1 MTLFLD
7 VSVIKLDGMTKEEMA
22 AVLKKFD
29 IKSPLTNN
37 PLTEPIGEENILKL
51 RLRSD
56 PTFPFRV
63 QPDVPDPHRS

>member
-1 MTLFLD
+1 MTVFLD

-37 PLTEPIGEENILKL
+37 ALTEPIGEQN
-51 RLRSD
+51 
-56 PTFPFRV
+56 
-63 QPDVPDPHRS
+63 PHQHHRI